1 MSWRSVQPNVKD
13 TGLNLIVVLM
23 SKNTVWRI
31 ERIGN
36 KSEEESDD
44 EPSRLIKFN
53 ANAKDTGFNL
63 NILPLSRPVQ

>member
-1 MSWRSVQPNVKD
+1 M
-13 TGLNLIVVLM
+13 IVVLM
-23 SKNTVWRI
+23 SRNTLWRI

-44 EPSRLIKFN
+44 EPSRLIIFN
-53 ANAKDTGFNL
+53 ANAKDTGFHL